1 MKRKTIGYITV
12 FALFL
17 ISTNSFAWEEK
28 VSELWVK
35 DGVIRFMLS
44 GCATHH
50 FKITADDPD
59 MPSTHDLL
67 LSTLL
72 SNKKIKIYDTNQN
85 SFSACPTTNTVAGS
99 IRVQP

>member
-1 MKRKTIGYITV
+1 MKHNTISYIAV
-12 FALFL
+12 FALFF
-17 ISTNSFAWEEK
+17 ISTNSFAWEKK

-35 DGVIRFMLS
+35 DDVVRFMLS
-44 GCATHH
+44 GCDTHH

-59 MPSTHDLL
+59 MSSAHDLL

-72 SNKKIKIYDTNQN
+72 SNKKIKVYDTSQ
-85 SFSACPTTNTVAGS
+85 SAFSACPTTNTVAGS